1 MKNYRFAKAT
11 HADKL
16 GAESHA
22 VAPDERNDL
31 KVRDIQAMVRV
42 CCYGRTVGEHIDMIV
57 VHGGP
62 RGTGKAYIVQIAG
75 DDK

>member
-1 MKNYRFAKAT
+1 MPPSLVHGN
-11 HADKL
+11 HV
-16 GAESHA
+16 
-22 VAPDERNDL
+22 VAPPNEQNDL
-31 KVRDIQAMVRV
+31 KVRNIQAMVRV

>member
-1 MKNYRFAKAT
+1 
-11 HADKL
+11 
-16 GAESHA
+16 
-22 VAPDERNDL
+22 
-31 KVRDIQAMVRV
+31 MVRV

-57 VHGGP
+57 VHGGS